1 MNFLELWTCKSGNNN
16 SNYCD
21 PTYDALVAKARR
33 TQDNNARYAIY
44 GQLEDKLLG
53 KDGAVPFSPIYW
65 YTYVQLERPT
75 IKDSLNVN
83 LLNQTD
89 YSKVVEVQP
98 RASRAGGGGPPA
110 PAPPRTLD
118 SRAMTRLIVRRVLW
132 TVPVIL
138 LVILMTFV
146 LMRQIEGNP
155 FRQSERAIP
164 ESIQRNLEAKYGL
177 DQPWYVQY
185 VRYVRGVV
193 TFDLGPS
200 LVLRNQSVN
209 DIVREHFPPSL
220 ELGALAML
228 FALVFGIPLGLLA
241 ALRANKWPD
250 YGAMVVANVG
260 FAIPSFLV
268 ATLLIYWFAVKLKIG
283 VPTSGWDS
291 WQSKVLPSIALGL
304 GPMAYFA
311 RLTRGSV
318 LETLQQDYIRTA
330 RAKGLRRR
338 RVVVVHTLRNS
349 LIPVVT
355 AAGPILGF
363 LITGSFVIEQIFAI
377 PGIGRYYVTAVT
389 ARDYSVVMGLTV
401 LLAMIVIVANMVV
414 DILYGILD
422 PRTREAR

>member
-1 MNFLELWTCKSGNNN
+1 
-16 SNYCD
+16 
-21 PTYDALVAKARR
+21 
-33 TQDNNARYAIY
+33 
-44 GQLEDKLLG
+44 
-53 KDGAVPFSPIYW
+53 
-65 YTYVQLERPT
+65 
-75 IKDSLNVN
+75 
-83 LLNQTD
+83 
-89 YSKVVEVQP
+89 
-98 RASRAGGGGPPA
+98 
-110 PAPPRTLD
+110 
-118 SRAMTRLIVRRVLW
+118 MTRLIVRRVLW
-132 TVPVIL
+132 TIPVIL
-138 LVILMTFV
+138 LVILMTFL

-155 FRQSERAIP
+155 FRTSERAIP
-164 ESIQRNLEAKYGL
+164 ASIQANLEAKFGL
-177 DQPWYVQY
+177 DDPWWKQY
-185 VRYVRGVV
+185 VRYVKGVA

-200 LVLRNQSVN
+200 LVLRNRDVN

-250 YGAMVVANVG
+250 YTAMFVANVG
-260 FAIPSFLV
+260 FAVPSFLI
-268 ATLLIYWFAVKLKIG
+268 ATLLIYFFAVRWGDIFDI
-283 VPTSGWDS
+283 PTSGWTT
-291 WQSKVLPSIALGL
+291 WQSKILPTIALGL
-304 GPMAYFA
+304 GPMASFA

-389 ARDYSVVMGLTV
+389 GRDYSVVMGLTV

>member
-1 MNFLELWTCKSGNNN
+1 
-16 SNYCD
+16 
-21 PTYDALVAKARR
+21 
-33 TQDNNARYAIY
+33 
-44 GQLEDKLLG
+44 
-53 KDGAVPFSPIYW
+53 
-65 YTYVQLERPT
+65 
-75 IKDSLNVN
+75 
-83 LLNQTD
+83 
-89 YSKVVEVQP
+89 
-98 RASRAGGGGPPA
+98 
-110 PAPPRTLD
+110 
-118 SRAMTRLIVRRVLW
+118 MTRLILRRVLW

-138 LVILMTFV
+138 LVILLTFV

-155 FRQSERAIP
+155 FRTSERAIP
-164 ESIQRNLEAKYGL
+164 ESIQRNLEEKYGL
-177 DQPWYVQY
+177 DDPWWVQY
-185 VRYVRGVV
+185 ARYVRNVA

-200 LVLRNQSVN
+200 LVLRNRDVN

-228 FALVFGIPLGLLA
+228 FALVFGIPLGLFA
-241 ALRANKWPD
+241 ALRANKTGD
-250 YGAMVVANVG
+250 YTAMVVANVG

-268 ATLLIYWFAVKLKIG
+268 ATLLIYFFAVKWGDIFDI
-283 VPTSGWDS
+283 PTSGWS
-291 WQSKVLPSIALGL
+291 TWQSKILPTIALGL

-318 LETLQQDYIRTA
+318 LETLQQDYVRTA
-330 RAKGLRRR
+330 RAKGLRHRR
-338 RVVVVHTLRNS
+338 IVAVHVLRNS

-401 LLAMIVIVANMVV
+401 LLAIIVILANMVV

>member
-1 MNFLELWTCKSGNNN
+1 
-16 SNYCD
+16 
-21 PTYDALVAKARR
+21 
-33 TQDNNARYAIY
+33 
-44 GQLEDKLLG
+44 
-53 KDGAVPFSPIYW
+53 
-65 YTYVQLERPT
+65 
-75 IKDSLNVN
+75 
-83 LLNQTD
+83 
-89 YSKVVEVQP
+89 
-98 RASRAGGGGPPA
+98 
-110 PAPPRTLD
+110 
-118 SRAMTRLIVRRVLW
+118 MTRLVIRRVLW
-132 TVPVIL
+132 TIPVIL
-138 LVILMTFV
+138 LVIFMTFV

-155 FRQSERAIP
+155 FRTSERAIP
-164 ESIQRNLEAKYGL
+164 ESIQQNLEEKYGL
-177 DQPWYVQY
+177 NDPWWRQYLNY
-185 VRYVRGVV
+185 VRNVA

-200 LVLRNQSVN
+200 LVLRNRDVN
-209 DIVREHFPPSL
+209 DIVAEHFPPSL

-250 YGAMVVANVG
+250 YSAMVVANVG
-260 FAIPSFLV
+260 FAVPSFLV
-268 ATLLIYWFAVKLKIG
+268 ATLLIYFFAVRWG
-283 VPTSGWDS
+283 DVFDFPTSGWTT
-291 WQSKVLPSIALGL
+291 WQSKVLPVIALGL

-330 RAKGLRRR
+330 KAKGLRRR
-338 RVVVVHTLRNS
+338 RVVVVHVLRNS

-401 LLAMIVIVANMVV
+401 LLAIIVIIANMVV

>member
-1 MNFLELWTCKSGNNN
+1 
-16 SNYCD
+16 
-21 PTYDALVAKARR
+21 V
-33 TQDNNARYAIY
+33 
-44 GQLEDKLLG
+44 
-53 KDGAVPFSPIYW
+53 
-65 YTYVQLERPT
+65 
-75 IKDSLNVN
+75 
-83 LLNQTD
+83 
-89 YSKVVEVQP
+89 
-98 RASRAGGGGPPA
+98 
-110 PAPPRTLD
+110 
-118 SRAMTRLIVRRVLW
+118 VRRVLW
-132 TVPVIL
+132 TIPVIL
-138 LVILMTFV
+138 LVILMTFL

-155 FRQSERAIP
+155 FRTSERAIP
-164 ESIQRNLEAKYGL
+164 ESIQANLEAKFGL
-177 DQPWYVQY
+177 DDPWWKQY
-185 VRYVRGVV
+185 VRYVRGVA

-200 LVLRNQSVN
+200 LVLRNRDVN

-250 YGAMVVANVG
+250 YTAMVVANVG
-260 FAIPSFLV
+260 FAVPSFLV
-268 ATLLIYWFAVKLKIG
+268 ATLLIYFFAVRWG
-283 VPTSGWDS
+283 DVFDVPTSGWDT
-291 WQSKVLPSIALGL
+291 WQSKILPTIALGL

-338 RVVVVHTLRNS
+338 RIVVVHTLRNS

-401 LLAMIVIVANMVV
+401 LLALIVIIANMVV